1 MRKSEPI
8 LQIKIL
14 SINYFQKLVSCAL
27 VRNIRDKL
35 DAVPVQH
42 CSDQMPIK
50 AIVPL
55 VSTRGRLDPLKPR
68 FKREIIERE
77 ELEEG

>member
-8 LQIKIL
+8 FQIKIL

-27 VRNIRDKL
+27 VQIRDKL
-35 DAVPVQH
+35 DTVPVQH

-55 VSTRGRLDPLKPR
+55 VSTRVHVVD
-68 FKREIIERE
+68 
-77 ELEEG
+77 

>member
-50 AIVPL
+50 AIVPF
-55 VSTRGRLDPLKPR
+55 VSTRVHVVD
-68 FKREIIERE
+68 
-77 ELEEG
+77 

>member
-27 VRNIRDKL
+27 VRIRDKL
-35 DAVPVQH
+35 DTVPVQH

-55 VSTRGRLDPLKPR
+55 VSTRVHVVD
-68 FKREIIERE
+68 
-77 ELEEG
+77 